1 MLETVVKEKSTPP
14 SSQKNAR
21 KTNRNTT
28 RRSDLLS
35 IIAKLPPDSRLILQ
49 NQTWESYEKLLD
61 ALGEASGLRVSFAEG
76 KLEIMTLSTEH
87 ESLAEM
93 IGRFVDRISI
103 IKNVDILFFGS
114 ATIKKSRRITGSEPD
129 ACFYIQNAAA
139 IGGKI
144 KVDFAI
150 DPPPDV
156 VAEIDW
162 KHDSFCKFPIY
173 AALGVPEIWR
183 YDGHRATFYQ
193 LENAEKYV
201 EIQTSIALPM
211 LTAKVLGNFLNRNG
225 KEAQPQILRDF
236 QDWLTK
242 TV

>member
-1 MLETVVKEKSTPP
+1 MLESVVKKATP
-14 SSQKNAR
+14 KTVR
-21 KTNRNTT
+21 KTAQ
-28 RRSDLLS
+28 RSNLPA

-61 ALGEASGLRVSFAEG
+61 AIGEASGLRVSFAAG

-87 ESLAEM
+87 ESFSRLLEKF
-93 IGRFVDRISI
+93 IGFVCVTTG
-103 IKNVDILFFGS
+103 VDILSFGS

-129 ACFYIQNAAA
+129 ACFYVQNAAA

-162 KHDSFCKFPIY
+162 KHDSFYKFPIY
-173 AALGVPEIWR
+173 ASLGVPEIWR
-183 YDGHRATFYQ
+183 YDGYKATFYK

-201 EIQTSIALPM
+201 EIETSIALPI
-211 LTAKVLGNFLNRNG
+211 LTAKVLGDFLSRNG
-225 KEAQPQILRDF
+225 KDAQPQILRDF
-236 QDWLTK
+236 QDWLIK

>member
-1 MLETVVKEKSTPP
+1 MLETVVKEKATRKSTTK
-14 SSQKNAR
+14 SSHKIER
-21 KTNRNTT
+21 KTAQ
-28 RRSDLLS
+28 RSNLPS

-61 ALGEASGLRVSFAEG
+61 AIGEASGLRVSFAEG

-87 ESLAEM
+87 KSLAEM

-103 IKNVDILFFGS
+103 VKNVDVLFFGS
-114 ATIKKSRRITGSEPD
+114 ATIKKSRKITGSEPD
-129 ACFYIQNAAA
+129 ACFYIQNAGK
-139 IGGKI
+139 IGEKI

-162 KHDSFCKFPIY
+162 KHDSFYKFPIY

-183 YDGHRATFYQ
+183 YDGHKATFYK
-193 LENAEKYV
+193 LENV
-201 EIQTSIALPM
+201 
-211 LTAKVLGNFLNRNG
+211 
-225 KEAQPQILRDF
+225 
-236 QDWLTK
+236 
-242 TV
+242 